1 MKNKCT
7 VIQID
12 GLRGLLILGFVVMCA
27 VAGFIIFP
35 AWCCQH
41 AWNFIAG
48 YVMDMPLMELK
59 HGAMLWLIIALVS
72 YVTLFNKFKI
82 AFVSAKDADMIG
94 NMRSNMTDDEILNA
108 IEKRIQERRAQIKN
122 VDKPADVNVEKCVSA
137 EQQESQDIKN
147 D

>member
-12 GLRGLLILGFVVMCA
+12 GFRGLLIFGFIIMCA
-27 VAGFIIFP
+27 IAGFIIFP

-59 HGAMLWLIIALVS
+59 HGVLLWIIIALILYVTLFSKFKIALVS
-72 YVTLFNKFKI
+72 SKEAMSMRGI
-82 AFVSAKDADMIG
+82 RP
-94 NMRSNMTDDEILNA
+94 NMNMSEDEILDA
-108 IEKRIQERRAQIKN
+108 IEKRIRERRTQSLDLETPSE
-122 VDKPADVNVEKCVSA
+122 VSEVNIEEDS
-137 EQQESQDIKN
+137 N
-147 D
+147 N

>member
-12 GLRGLLILGFVVMCA
+12 GFRGLLIFGFIIMCA
-27 VAGFIIFP
+27 IAGFIIFP

-59 HGAMLWLIIALVS
+59 HGVLLWIIIALILYVTLFSKFKIALVS
-72 YVTLFNKFKI
+72 SKEAMSMRGI
-82 AFVSAKDADMIG
+82 RP
-94 NMRSNMTDDEILNA
+94 NMNMSEDEILDA
-108 IEKRIQERRAQIKN
+108 IEKRIRERRSQSLDLETPSE
-122 VDKPADVNVEKCVSA
+122 VSEVNIEEDS
-137 EQQESQDIKN
+137 N
-147 D
+147 N